1 MAKITLK
8 EALKQ
13 ASVVDELK
21 NFVGLTKDDAV
32 GLMTPE
38 RLAAV
43 AGGKMP
49 TATAINNGLV
59 PKALSESFLQL
70 KAHEAAMVHCTKDIE
85 WDVSSFLLYVCTDNV
100 PLILSASCR
109 SGASTSLCRIEIIS
123 KGRNNLFKVYKRL
136 TSKHIIEIY
145 IENTTDFYM
154 YLTKSNLYSSGS
166 NSDLK
171 KVEGFNAD
179 GMEEIIIQ

>member
-1 MAKITLK
+1 MKTIELSA
-8 EALKQ
+8 AL
-13 ASVVDELK
+13 ASAPVQENLK
-21 NFVGLTKDDAV
+21 NFAGLDAQNAL

>member
-1 MAKITLK
+1 MVKGFNPPAT
-8 EALKQ
+8 
-13 ASVVDELK
+13 S
-21 NFVGLTKDDAV
+21 
-32 GLMTPE
+32 M
-38 RLAAV
+38 

-85 WDVSSFLLYVCTDNV
+85 WDVSSFLLYVCTDNI

>member
-1 MAKITLK
+1 MKTIELSA
-8 EALKQ
+8 AL
-13 ASVVDELK
+13 ASAPVQENLK
-21 NFVGLTKDDAV
+21 NFAGLDAQNTL